1 MVSGGGALIEIEGAT
16 SYTDRAFRS
25 WPTPA
30 TSPALSSRAFAKKS
44 DRADEGPSIRTERAA
59 NEPAAEGAVYLLLT
73 HYPTTGGLPPQAKG
87 AKRMPLAAP
96 PHSSHQYCRSSRDSR
111 AFSLQLCTGKSSDV
125 RLFLRKSCDG
135 IGYFVYTRS
144 KNTLSHGIAHRH
156 ATRNGARRSRTEV
169 MLQYQGQCPS

>member
-73 HYPTTGGLPPQAKG
+73 HYPTTGWTASTGEGRETNAAGCTAALLAPILPFFAG
-87 AKRMPLAAP
+87 
-96 PHSSHQYCRSSRDSR
+96 
-111 AFSLQLCTGKSSDV
+111 F
-125 RLFLRKSCDG
+125 
-135 IGYFVYTRS
+135 
-144 KNTLSHGIAHRH
+144 
-156 ATRNGARRSRTEV
+156 
-169 MLQYQGQCPS
+169 